1 MTFKRLHNV
10 EFESFRQ
17 TKYDSYCTKIKH
29 LVTIHFIIMK
39 FHMYLSIKYDFQTV
53 VSFKMK
59 SLFSLDN
66 LCLLFTSAHQTIIK
80 DKQE

>member
-1 MTFKRLHNV
+1 
-10 EFESFRQ
+10 
-17 TKYDSYCTKIKH
+17 
-29 LVTIHFIIMK
+29 MK

-66 LCLLFTSAHQTIIK
+66 LCLLFTNAHQTIIK